1 MTERD
6 VWTVQR
12 IMEWTQAWFSEH
24 GINSPRLDTEVLLA
38 HVLGKDR
45 VYLYTHYDR
54 PLSSQERDAFRVL
67 VKRRA
72 KREPVAYILGEK
84 EFYGRPFKV
93 TQDTL
98 VPRPETEHLID
109 GVVKWVAERRAE
121 GAMTSPCRILDLGTG
136 TGCIAITLAAEL
148 SEVEV
153 TAVDISGAT
162 LAVARENARTLGVS
176 ESIQFREG
184 DLFAP
189 VMGERFDIIV
199 SNPPYVEEKVRA
211 ALEPEVT
218 EFEPAGALFAG
229 NDGMEIIRRLI
240 PEAVE
245 HLVAGGLLA
254 VEFGST
260 QRAAM
265 EGEMGQP
272 WAKFWI
278 EEDLQGHPRALF
290 AERS

>member
-1 MTERD
+1 MSERD

-12 IMEWTQAWFSEH
+12 IMEWTQSWFSER
-24 GINSPRLDTEVLLA
+24 GIDSSRLDTEVLLA
-38 HVLGKDR
+38 HVFGKDR

-54 PLSSQERDAFRVL
+54 PLSSQERDAFRAL

-84 EFYGRPFKV
+84 EFYGRSFKV
-93 TQDTL
+93 TPDTL

-109 GVVKWVAERRAE
+109 GVLKWVAERRAE
-121 GAMTSPCRILDLGTG
+121 GAMTSPCRILDIGTG

-148 SEVEV
+148 AEVEV
-153 TAVDISGAT
+153 VAVEISEAT
-162 LAVARENARTLGVS
+162 LAVARENARTLGLG
-176 ESIQFREG
+176 EAIQFREG

-189 VMGERFDIIV
+189 VAGERFDIVV
-199 SNPPYVEEKVRA
+199 SNPPYVEETVRET
-211 ALEPEVT
+211 LQPEVT

-229 NDGMEIIRRLI
+229 ADGMEIIRRLI
-240 PEAVE
+240 PGSLE
-245 HLVAGGLLA
+245 HLVPGGLLA
-254 VEFGST
+254 VEFGSS

-265 EGEMGQP
+265 EEEMGKAWTQ
-272 WAKFWI
+272 FWI
-278 EEDLQGHPRALF
+278 EQDLQGHPRALF